1 MVGEEQGTKKQ
12 QATGT
17 ASINYFE
24 LMRSRLKEVSA
35 MDMRRLGITGGLKV
49 TAHIT
54 GKLAERTNM
63 CQGFVITAV
72 DHKGVYTLEDF
83 ANAIENKAG
92 VMLEG
97 VYPDGYADRYYLE
110 LS

>member
-1 MVGEEQGTKKQ
+1 MVGEEHRTEREQT
-12 QATGT
+12 TGT
-17 ASINYFE
+17 ARINYFE
-24 LMRSRLKEVSA
+24 LMRSRLREVTA
-35 MDMRRLGITGGLKV
+35 VDKRRLGITGGLKV

-63 CQGFVITAV
+63 CPGFVITAV
-72 DHKGVYTLEDF
+72 DHVGVYTLEDF
-83 ANAIENKAG
+83 ANALENKAG

-97 VYPDGYADRYYLE
+97 VYPDGYVDRYYLE